1 MRGTMWGKLGSAYK
15 DSGQIELHS
24 ACVQKPIKALT
35 LEKQMIKLLYD
46 ATKVWEKSV
55 CPGAITKYAE
65 EAETDLQR
73 AQELYIRGEIT
84 KEILEREKDRTEKI
98 IKPLQESN
106 FIATLTLS
114 KKIQLAYAN
123 WKELST
129 IEQKRLLR
137 LVIEAIFVRENA
149 LVALQPTFA
158 FLPILTTLLKKSSSS
173 GPDGIRTRGA

>member
-1 MRGTMWGKLGSAYK
+1 
-15 DSGQIELHS
+15 
-24 ACVQKPIKALT
+24 
-35 LEKQMIKLLYD
+35 MIKLLYD

-55 CPGAITKYAE
+55 SPESTTKYIE
-65 EAETDLQR
+65 EAEADLHR
-73 AQELYIRGEIT
+73 AQELYIRGEIS

-98 IKPLQESN
+98 IKPLQENN

-149 LVALQPTFA
+149 LVAVQPTFA

-173 GPDGIRTRGA
+173 GPDGD